1 MLPEQRS
8 SLLVEILQENQ
19 IGYLADLAHRLG
31 VSINT
36 VRRDLKQLEVQG
48 LVRRI
53 RGGAFYTKQA
63 DVEAPLDVRW
73 REHTEE
79 KRRIAVAAADLI
91 EPDEIAL
98 LDAGSANLYLARE
111 LRGKK
116 RLTVVTCS
124 LPVMWELRD
133 DPQINLVGLG
143 GELYRQEKYFHGP
156 QVDQGLA
163 QLRADKLFLGIVSI
177 EAEHGLSELHLAEIP
192 LKRAM
197 MQVAHE
203 RIVLA
208 DGSKVGHSSF
218 FHLCAVSEVDMLI
231 TDSSA
236 DPAEIAKLEQAGLK
250 VLVANGELSGGA
262 VDRPP
267 TASGIRRNSL
277 A

>member
-8 SLLVEILQENQ
+8 SVLVEILQECQ
-19 IGYLADLAHRLG
+19 IGHLADLAHRLG
-31 VSINT
+31 VSVNT
-36 VRRDLKQLEVQG
+36 VRRDLKQLEEQG

-53 RGGAFYTKQA
+53 RGGAFYAKQA

-73 REHTEE
+73 REHTQE
-79 KRRIAVAAADLI
+79 KKLIAIAAAGLI
-91 EPDEIAL
+91 EPGEIAL
-98 LDAGSANLYLARE
+98 LDTGSANLYLARE

-133 DPQINLVGLG
+133 DFQINLVGLG

-156 QVDQGLA
+156 QVDQELA

-197 MQVAHE
+197 MQAAHE
-203 RIVLA
+203 CIVLA

-218 FHLCAVSEVDMLI
+218 FHLCAVSDVDLLI
-231 TDSSA
+231 TDASA
-236 DPAEIAKLEQAGLK
+236 DPAEIAKLERAGLK
-250 VLVANGELSGGA
+250 VLIANGEAPGTTEVALPA
-262 VDRPP
+262 
-267 TASGIRRNSL
+267 A
-277 A
+277 

>member
-1 MLPEQRS
+1 MLPEQRF

-36 VRRDLKQLEVQG
+36 LRRDLKQLEEQG

-73 REHTEE
+73 REHTQE
-79 KRRIAVAAADLI
+79 KKWIAVAAADLI

-98 LDAGSANLYLARE
+98 LDAGSANLYLAKE

-116 RLTVVTCS
+116 RVTVVTCS

-133 DPQINLVGLG
+133 DFQINLVGLG

-156 QVDQGLA
+156 QVDQALA

-197 MQVAHE
+197 MEAAHE

-218 FHLCAVSEVDMLI
+218 FHLCAVSDVDMLI
-231 TDSSA
+231 TDPSA
-236 DPAEIAKLEQAGLK
+236 NPAEIAKLERAGLK
-250 VLVANGELSGGA
+250 VLVASGEVPSGTGVGLPA
-262 VDRPP
+262 
-267 TASGIRRNSL
+267 A
-277 A
+277 